1 MTSFTC
7 GIGGRKS
14 TLSLRLP
21 PALHHRRFALFWAGI
36 LFAWTGNQILIWAL
50 PWHIRNFTDQP
61 IALGSVGLI
70 RVIPTIFVS
79 IFAGMVADLFSR
91 RKVVFVT
98 QGVMGLVSLSLGILT
113 LSGKAQ
119 LWHIYALLAVHST
132 AFSFDLPARYSLTP
146 NLVPPRIL
154 PNALSVE
161 MIAFQFGSLAGPVMS
176 GYLIAQVSQ
185 AAAYFSAVAAFA
197 VMLIALIS
205 MGSVPQDKLSP
216 TQPGVDWSALNEGI
230 RFTFRHPLILPSML
244 LDFLATLLIR
254 ADSLMPIFARDVLGV
269 GAAGYGWLSA
279 AQALGAAFMGV
290 TLSQV
295 GRIRRQGTLLLGA
308 VAMIGLGALV
318 FGLSRSFALSM
329 GALVLVGASDS
340 LSSIIRSAIRQLQT
354 PDRMRG
360 RMTGVNQIFFMGGP
374 YLGDVKSGYLGTLI
388 GVPLAVA
395 LGGVACLFSVAWVA
409 RRWPR
414 LRAYNGDEAMLAFPH
429 RD

>member
-1 MTSFTC
+1 M
-7 GIGGRKS
+7 
-14 TLSLRLP
+14 SLRLP
-21 PALHHRRFALFWAGI
+21 PALHHRRFALFWVGI

-50 PWHIRNFTDQP
+50 PWHIRTFTDRP

-79 IFAGMVADLFSR
+79 LFAGMVADLFSR

-98 QGVMGLVSLSLGILT
+98 QGLMGLVSLTLGILT
-113 LSGKAQ
+113 LSGKIQ

-146 NLVPPRIL
+146 NLVPPKVL

-161 MIAFQFGSLAGPVMS
+161 MIAFQVGSLAGPVMS
-176 GYLIAQVSQ
+176 GYLIGQLSQ
-185 AAAYFSAVAAFA
+185 EAAYLSAAAAFV
-197 VMLIALIS
+197 VMLVSLIA
-205 MGSVPQDKLSP
+205 MGSVHQDKLAF
-216 TQPGVDWSALNEGI
+216 TRAGVDWNAVREGV

-254 ADSLMPIFARDVLGV
+254 ADSLMPIFARDVLGL
-269 GAAGYGWLSA
+269 GATGYGWLSA

-290 TLSQV
+290 SLSQV
-295 GRIRRQGTLLLGA
+295 RRIRRQGALLFGA
-308 VAMIGLGALV
+308 VTMIGLGALV

-329 GALVLVGASDS
+329 AALVVVGASDS

-354 PDRMRG
+354 PDRLRG

-374 YLGDVKSGYLGTLI
+374 YLGDVKSGYLGSLI

-395 LGGVACLFSVAWVA
+395 LGGAACLFSVAWVA

-414 LRAYNGDEAMLAFPH
+414 LRSYSGDEAMLALAQW
-429 RD
+429 D